1 MQNIPGHENS
11 LYDPAMFKSLLAH
24 EVNNSRRYGDSLTL
38 VNLCVEADPAHPETQ
53 NDAEL
58 FVMNRLRHDL
68 RETDVLCKQD
78 HEFLILMPST
88 GAPGARTAYERIKKK
103 ITADDDG
110 ATLNLSLF
118 TGMDSMPVHHAI
130 TSEEFAQN
138 AARALQHA
146 RANRLTGAVAFSD
159 VAKE

>member
-24 EVNNSRRYGDSLTL
+24 EVNKSRRYGDSLTL
-38 VNLCVEADPAHPETQ
+38 VNLFVETDPAHPETR

-58 FVMNRLRHDL
+58 FVMNRLRLDL
-68 RETDVLCKQD
+68 RETDISCKQEN
-78 HEFLILMPST
+78 EFLILLPST
-88 GAPGARTAYERIKKK
+88 SAPGARTACERLKQNIL
-103 ITADDDG
+103 AEAG
-110 ATLNLSLF
+110 ATLNLSVF
-118 TGMDSMPVHHAI
+118 IGMVSMPAHSPI

-146 RANRLTGAVAFSD
+146 RANGLTGAVAFPD
-159 VAKE
+159 VIEN